1 MGHNIPTFFF
11 PVHKDDLKGSEL
23 SEEFVQEL
31 LGNKYDS
38 RFDEGI
44 REVSSRSWW
53 YQETTLELAKLLD
66 ISGLKFLSEELL
78 LLDYLGLSQA
88 SNSLAQLTSEIS
100 STIPIFSEHVQEEYS
115 GIKELR
121 KVDCSLAY
129 EQSSPAYEVNP
140 SVDSGFEA
148 VVGFYSFLKSL
159 RAAIDSAL
167 ENDQYL
173 IYYRPQ
179 P

>member
-11 PVHKDDLKGSEL
+11 PVHKDDLKGSEF
-23 SEEFVQEL
+23 SEKFVQEV
-31 LGNKYDS
+31 LGEKYET
-38 RFDEGI
+38 RFDEGV
-44 REVSSRSWW
+44 REVSSRNWW
-53 YQETTLELAKLLD
+53 YQETALELAKQLD
-66 ISGLKFLSEELL
+66 ISGLNFLLEELL
-78 LLDYLGLSQA
+78 LLDKPSLSQA
-88 SNSLAQLTSEIS
+88 ADSLAQLISEIS
-100 STIPIFSEHVQEEYS
+100 STIPVFSEYEQEEYS

-129 EQSSPAYEVNP
+129 ERSSPAYEVNP

-148 VVGFYSFLKSL
+148 VVGFYSFLKSM
-159 RAAIDSAL
+159 RAAIYSAL
-167 ENDQYL
+167 EKDQYL

>member
-11 PVHKDDLKGSEL
+11 PVHKDDLKCSEL

-53 YQETTLELAKLLD
+53 YQETTLELAKQLD

-78 LLDYLGLSQA
+78 LLDDLCLSQA
-88 SNSLAQLTSEIS
+88 SNSLAQLTYEIS
-100 STIPIFSEHVQEEYS
+100 STIPIFSEHVEEEY
-115 GIKELR
+115 
-121 KVDCSLAY
+121 
-129 EQSSPAYEVNP
+129 
-140 SVDSGFEA
+140 
-148 VVGFYSFLKSL
+148 
-159 RAAIDSAL
+159 
-167 ENDQYL
+167 
-173 IYYRPQ
+173 
-179 P
+179 